1 MMPRTDF
8 HVGERDPVFTLQRII
23 DGKFDD
29 DLVRWA
35 HDANRVHVSIIV
47 DFGSEMNG
55 DWFPWSVIL
64 NGEEKKDGYGGGG
77 GGGPSRSRSCA

>member
-1 MMPRTDF
+1 MPRTDF
-8 HVGERDPVFTLQRII
+8 HAGERDPVFTLQRII

-35 HDANRVHVSIIV
+35 HDANRVHIPIII
-47 DFGSEMNG
+47 DFGAEMNG
-55 DWFPWSVIL
+55 DWFPWSGIL

-77 GGGPSRSRSCA
+77 GGPSRSRSCA